1 MTKHCIQ
8 FTIFHIFLALLS
20 HQKARMDKLLEDMK
34 SAEDRV
40 GDLKSEVTKLESNVI
55 ERKRKRT
62 STFPSVSISFCLCMF
77 IYTYGG

>member
-1 MTKHCIQ
+1 
-8 FTIFHIFLALLS
+8 
-20 HQKARMDKLLEDMK
+20 MDKLLEDMK

-62 STFPSVSISFCLCMF
+62 STFPSVSIDFCLCMF
-77 IYTYGG
+77 IFTYEPTRGKTNNLYMRKQRRRSASR